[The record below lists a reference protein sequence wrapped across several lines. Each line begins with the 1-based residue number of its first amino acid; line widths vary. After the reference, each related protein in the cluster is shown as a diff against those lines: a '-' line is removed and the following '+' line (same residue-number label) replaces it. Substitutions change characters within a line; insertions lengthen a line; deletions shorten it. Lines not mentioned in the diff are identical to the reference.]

1 MLTISG
7 KMIPLKLIRG
17 SIRKRPNPETQWT
30 FLDRNPLTLL
40 RELTELYWVGV
51 ERDLQDIMRALQL
64 WKQQEY
70 ISVPPLG
77 QTTETENWV
86 GSSAFVKRATR
97 KGSDVT

>member
-7 KMIPLKLIRG
+7 EMIPLKLIRG
-17 SIRKRPNPETQWT
+17 FIRKRPDSETQWT

-40 RELTELYWVGV
+40 QELTELYWVGV

-70 ISVPPLG
+70 ISVTTLG
-77 QTTETENWV
+77 QTTEIENWV
-86 GSSAFVKRATR
+86 GSSAFVRRATR
-97 KGSDVT
+97 KDSAVT